1 LIYGKYYL
9 LSLYVITVLILQTG
23 REYIGWF
30 LAVSPYVVI
39 K

>member
-1 LIYGKYYL
+1 MKNIICFH
-9 LSLYVITVLILQTG
+9 YVTVLILQTG
-23 REYIGWF
+23 KEYVGWF